1 MVIKRRKE
9 RGAAL
14 IESAITI
21 PIILLVSVSIFEFG
35 RAYQTWQ
42 VLTNAAREGARVSII
57 QGKTDDEVRAAVRT
71 YMDVGGLPLANDASV
86 TITLERAVPIGANDA
101 SRISITYPFSFIVLD
116 PVMKLVTPS
125 STQGNALTM
134 GAVAIMRNEN

>member
-21 PIILLVSVSIFEFG
+21 PIILLISVGIFEFG
-35 RAYQTWQ
+35 RAFQTWQ

-57 QGKTDDEVRAAVRT
+57 TGKSEEEVRAAVVK
-71 YMDVGGLPLANDASV
+71 YMQVGGLKVDEEATPSIEVNRAFALGPNTASE
-86 TITLERAVPIGANDA
+86 ITVR
-101 SRISITYPFSFIVLD
+101 YPFQFVVLG
-116 PVMKLVTPS
+116 PVLQLVTPS
-125 STQGNALTM
+125 STQGNDLTM
-134 GAVAIMRNEN
+134 GAVALMRNEN